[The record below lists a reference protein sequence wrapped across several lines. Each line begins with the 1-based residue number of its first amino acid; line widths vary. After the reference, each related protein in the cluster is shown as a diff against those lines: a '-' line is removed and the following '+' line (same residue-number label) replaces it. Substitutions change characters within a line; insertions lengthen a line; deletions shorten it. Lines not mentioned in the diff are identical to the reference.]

1 MSFAK
6 TTIIGNLGGDID
18 TRYLESGKL
27 VVSFSIA
34 AAGRKRGDV
43 TPTTWFRV
51 SAFGE
56 IAERLLTMAEA
67 GYIGKGKQLYVEGML
82 EAREYEAGGKT
93 RTSLDVVMTDW
104 QFLGGGQQ
112 TAQNGQQAREL
123 DTAPF

>member
-1 MSFAK
+1 MSFVRV
-6 TTIIGNLGGDID
+6 TIVGNLGGDVE
-18 TRYLESGKL
+18 TKFLENGTM
-27 VVSFSIA
+27 VASFSIA
-34 AAGRKRGDV
+34 AQGRKK
-43 TPTTWFRV
+43 TSPTVWMRV

-56 IAERLLTMAEA
+56 VAERVVTMAEA
-67 GYIGKGKQLYVEGML
+67 GHISKGRSLYVEGSL
-82 EAREYEAGGKT
+82 EQREYQVNGVN

>member
-6 TTIIGNLGGDID
+6 TTIVGNLGGDVE

-34 AAGRKRGDV
+34 AAGRKRGNE
-43 TPTTWFRV
+43 TSTTWFRV

-56 IAERLLTMAEA
+56 IAERVLTMAEA

-82 EAREYEAGGKT
+82 EAREYQVNGQA
-93 RTSLDVVMTDW
+93 RTSLDVDMTDW
-104 QFLGGGQQ
+104 RFLGGGQQ
-112 TAQNGQQAREL
+112 PAQNGQRETV
-123 DTAPF
+123 DVGF